1 MNNCVFCKIN
11 DGEAPAS
18 FVYQDDIVSAFLD
31 IQPVNAGH
39 LLVVPRIHA
48 EAMSDL
54 ASTTAQHMMEVAQRL
69 IRGLRQTDSQCEGV
83 NLFLADGDAAG
94 QEVAHVHLHV
104 IPRFRNDGFG
114 FRFGPDYGKLPNREE
129 LDEVA
134 TAIRNAVSGE

>member
-1 MNNCVFCKIN
+1 MSQCIFCKIN

-18 FVYQDDIVSAFLD
+18 LVYEDDIVVAFLD
-31 IQPVNAGH
+31 VQPVNAGH

-48 EAMSDL
+48 ESMSDL
-54 ASTTAQHMMEVAQRL
+54 PVATAQHMMSVAQQL
-69 IRGLRQTDSQCEGV
+69 MSGLRKTSIQCEGV

-114 FRFGPDYGKLPNREE
+114 FRFGPDYGKLPSREE

-134 TAIRNAVSGE
+134 TAIRNAVNGE